1 MPRFHF
7 HVEDGLS
14 YRDDLGAELP
24 DTEAARAYALRY
36 FGQMLE
42 SSHCSVWNGND
53 VRMEVADESGLIL
66 FALYLV
72 GIDAP
77 AATGG
82 RDPDMIS
89 AEPMN
94 PEG

>member
-7 HVEDGLS
+7 HVEDGRS
-14 YRDDLGAELP
+14 YSDDEGAELA
-24 DTEAARAYALRY
+24 DAAAARAYALRY
-36 FGQMLE
+36 FGHMLE
-42 SSHCSVWNGND
+42 SSQVSVWNGND
-53 VRMEVADESGLIL
+53 LRMEVADESGLVL
-66 FALYLV
+66 FSLYLV
-72 GIDAP
+72 GIDSP

-82 RDPDMIS
+82 LDPAMIS